1 MVQQVGNRMV
11 GLNGVT
17 VFLVDAETC
26 KSTFSDAA
34 VQHFADMN
42 PEAVEFLFGV
52 GHLNLKA
59 IADNGSDVADLAAHL
74 AVKRRLVGK
83 QVKFAGAGF
92 RDFLTV
98 LNQSGNFGVGS
109 ERIVAQKFG
118 RTEFVLKFKPDFV
131 GACISG
137 TCPVSAGFG
146 TLFFHGLVKAAGID
160 ADIFGL
166 EGVLRQV
173 KRKSVSI
180 VQFECGSTRKF
191 ISFFKILRFIVQQ
204 AEAFVQRAQKSGFFG
219 FDGV

>member
-1 MVQQVGNRMV
+1 MV

-52 GHLNLKA
+52 GYLNLKA

-109 ERIVAQKFG
+109 ERIVA
-118 RTEFVLKFKPDFV
+118 RN
-131 GACISG
+131 
-137 TCPVSAGFG
+137 
-146 TLFFHGLVKAAGID
+146 
-160 ADIFGL
+160 
-166 EGVLRQV
+166 
-173 KRKSVSI
+173 SVEPSL
-180 VQFECGSTRKF
+180 S
-191 ISFFKILRFIVQQ
+191 
-204 AEAFVQRAQKSGFFG
+204 
-219 FDGV
+219 